1 MRDDIH
7 KHSEESLEDCK
18 CTLNVSYKINFIHTL
33 YIIVGLKQCRK
44 IILGAFPHTHTPP
57 APPQDSL
64 SFFSKKSSS
73 YPSPVH
79 R

>member
-7 KHSEESLEDCK
+7 KHSEESPEDCK
-18 CTLNVSYKINFIHTL
+18 CTLNVSYKINFIRTL
-33 YIIVGLKQCRK
+33 YITAGLKQCRK
-44 IILGAFPHTHTPP
+44 IILGAFPHTDP

-64 SFFSKKSSS
+64 SSSSKKSSS